1 VTKRTARRRAGQVLG
16 AGLLLGL
23 ALLGPGQVVAVGAAT
38 GTISGRVT
46 DPDGA
51 GVGGLHVVIAALDK
65 TATTATNGT
74 YSLGSV
80 PVTSGRYDVQL
91 LAPCHR
97 DQTRRVA
104 VDGAETVDFTVGPP
118 AVQSGYL
125 CRQTSAS
132 YIDTTAGQVLAI
144 PGNGDDETICVT
156 APFEVRLFADRT
168 TQPCITTN
176 GTITSPTG
184 PSFQPGNTAFPNSEF
199 PVGVIAPFWDD
210 FVIDGSAQIRRIDG
224 GSSPNRFMAVEWR
237 NARFFQ
243 APFIRITF
251 EAVIFESGR
260 IVFHYA
266 GPTEVVTTLSRGT
279 SATVGLQDFDGST
292 GIQRSF
298 NQGLLDTGLSIEFVP
313 SK

>member
-16 AGLLLGL
+16 AGLLLAL

-46 DPDGA
+46 DPGGN
-51 GVGGLHVVIAALDK
+51 GVGGLHVVIAALDRS
-65 TATTATNGT
+65 ATTATNGN

-80 PVTSGRYDVQL
+80 PATSGPYDVQL

-104 VDGAETVDFTVGPP
+104 VDGAETVNFTVAAP
-118 AVQSGYL
+118 VVESGYL

-132 YIDTTAGQVLAI
+132 YIDTSAGQILALT
-144 PGNGDDETICVT
+144 GDDNTLCFT
-156 APFEVRLFADRT
+156 SPFEVRLFADRT

-184 PSFQPGNTAFPNSEF
+184 PTFQPGNTAFPNSGF

-237 NARFFQ
+237 NAQFFH
-243 APFIRITF
+243 APFVRITF

-298 NQGLLDTGLSIEFVP
+298 NQALLDTGLSIEFVP